1 MQRLNTAINKPA
13 FILGAPTII
22 EANLI
27 NADFTSLIKKK
38 YIIIVLKLYFVISGL
53 RDNNIEI
60 KVLNIKA
67 EYYIAL
73 IFIARDYGYTII
85 NIKDF

>member
-1 MQRLNTAINKPA
+1 MD
-13 FILGAPTII
+13 FI
-22 EANLI
+22 
-27 NADFTSLIKKK
+27 SLIKKK
-38 YIIIVLKLYFVISGL
+38 YIIIAFKLHFVIFRL

-67 EYYIAL
+67 KYYIAF
-73 IFIARDYGYTII
+73 IFIIRNYNYIII